1 MYEQR
6 RETVL
11 VADDEPSVRRLV
23 GRMLDD
29 DYDVI
34 EAENGREAVDLARM
48 HRPDVIFMDMM
59 MPEVDGL
66 SACCEIKADKR
77 ISDIPVVMLT
87 GISYDLNRKF
97 SEDVFGAN
105 GYVTKPFTRESLLQE
120 LERLVLLQEADNPG
134 RYDTG
139 ELQ

>member
-1 MYEQR
+1 MCEQR
-6 RETVL
+6 RKTVL

-23 GRMLDD
+23 SRMLV

-34 EAENGREAVDLARM
+34 EAENGREAVDMARI

-66 SACCEIKADKR
+66 SACCEIKADEGT
-77 ISDIPVVMLT
+77 SDIPVVMLT
-87 GISYDLNRKF
+87 GISYDLNKKF

-120 LERLVLLQEADNPG
+120 LERLALLPEADNRG
-134 RYDTG
+134 RFDTG
-139 ELQ
+139 DLR